1 MVPAKYIMVIS
12 SDLRISEFHR
22 EQLFHQKIALLRL
35 FYYHVLILLINTV
48 CRFENILI
56 TVVKKNNN
64 LLGLA
69 VWPRYPEELSKLM
82 LKT

>member
-1 MVPAKYIMVIS
+1 M
-12 SDLRISEFHR
+12 F
-22 EQLFHQKIALLRL
+22 
-35 FYYHVLILLINTV
+35 LILLINTV